1 MLDDLDRRLL
11 EILIKDSRTSLK
23 ELAQQVGLSSP
34 SVAERLRRLEDR
46 GV

>member
-23 ELAQQVGLSSP
+23 ELAQ
-34 SVAERLRRLEDR
+34 
-46 GV
+46 